1 MKLYPLQHKVYY
13 NPRLSK
19 KCSSCST
26 IFLDDSTVSQPNLKS
41 MVKWYVLL
49 IELVLHGSIKG
60 VQLVAV
66 QKISS
71 TMADQFV
78 EHSDGTCNGTIL
90 LEILQSLQYKL
101 RPC

>member
-1 MKLYPLQHKVYY
+1 
-13 NPRLSK
+13 
-19 KCSSCST
+19 
-26 IFLDDSTVSQPNLKS
+26 
-41 MVKWYVLL
+41 
-49 IELVLHGSIKG
+49 
-60 VQLVAV
+60 V